1 MCLGINAV
9 LDLALES
16 GHCYLYSRSV
26 LELLELG
33 TLSVSPAGFKHEKL

>member
-1 MCLGINAV
+1 MCLGVNTV

-26 LELLELG
+26 LELLEPWDIECQ
-33 TLSVSPAGFKHEKL
+33 SSWV